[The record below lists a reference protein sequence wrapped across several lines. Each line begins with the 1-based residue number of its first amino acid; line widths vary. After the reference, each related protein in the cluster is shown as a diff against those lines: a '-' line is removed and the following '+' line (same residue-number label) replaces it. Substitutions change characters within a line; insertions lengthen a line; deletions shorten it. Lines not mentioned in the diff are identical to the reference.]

1 MVDIVHPQGGD
12 HPIDAG
18 TPVFTPHAQRQ
29 AAAVDQ
35 TTDGAPQR
43 GAPEGSGAVLHSA
56 ICLAGCAPAGRP
68 RPSRCRRRSS
78 HPSVPPHRGAR
89 VRLLAPNRWSLSR
102 STRLGG
108 WWWRRLWRCGRRGR
122 PTSSGSTTCSRCAS
136 ARHQGWWPSR
146 TGPPWATPT
155 RKVGYRPRM
164 LRTRGG
170 GGGPPRCR
178 RPRIRTHRTVLFL
191 WAQKKSRVASAVDSI
206 HVWTK
211 ASEAGP
217 PRPQWARLVTAPC
230 WLGATGK
237 GVSPPPK
244 GGLLSVE
251 ACVPP
256 TPPLTRT
263 LSPTHTPRYRS
274 SPCCFTGCWW
284 RSPLTDATARS
295 LPATITVMGPLARRA
310 RCPPPPAPFPSP
322 SGLRRARPRRRP

>member
-89 VRLLAPNRWSLSR
+89 VRLLAPNRWSPSR

-108 WWWRRLWRCGRRGR
+108 WWWRRSWRCGRRGR

-146 TGPPWATPT
+146 TGPPLATPT

-164 LRTRGG
+164 PRTRGG

-178 RPRIRTHRTVLFL
+178 RPRIRTHRTVLYL

-217 PRPQWARLVTAPC
+217 PRPQWARHVTAPC
-230 WLGATGK
+230 WLGTTGK

-256 TPPLTRT
+256 PPLSHG
-263 LSPTHTPRYRS
+263 LSLPPTHH
-274 SPCCFTGCWW
+274 GI
-284 RSPLTDATARS
+284 D
-295 LPATITVMGPLARRA
+295 
-310 RCPPPPAPFPSP
+310 PPPAALLAAGGALP
-322 SGLRRARPRRRP
+322 